1 MDIGPGRA
9 GLKAI
14 VDGHYAADS
23 NGCCPCSR
31 HLESAAMGHEKL
43 LRTPEALHDT
53 VRRLRAQDKAIALT
67 NGCYE
72 ILHVGHLRSLQS
84 AREQGD
90 CLIVA
95 VNSDEST
102 RRYKGPGHPAVPED
116 ERAEILAG
124 LGCVDYVYI
133 FDEPTVDGLLERIR
147 PDAYCK
153 GPEYT
158 MENLPER
165 ETLKR
170 LGGRLVTVGD
180 PKDHSTTELIRR
192 IAKLHEEPEQCSTH
206 G

>member
-1 MDIGPGRA
+1 MAQG
-9 GLKAI
+9 
-14 VDGHYAADS
+14 
-23 NGCCPCSR
+23 
-31 HLESAAMGHEKL
+31 KL
-43 LRTPEALHDT
+43 LMTPEALDDA
-53 VRRLRAQDKAIALT
+53 VRRLRAAGKTIALT

-72 ILHVGHLRSLQS
+72 ILHVGHLRSLRS

-95 VNSDEST
+95 INSDEST
-102 RRYKGPGHPAVPED
+102 RRYKGPGHPAVPQD

-124 LGCVDYVYI
+124 LACVDHVYV

-158 MENLPER
+158 MDNLPER
-165 ETLKR
+165 DTLRR

-180 PKDHSTTELIRR
+180 PKNHSTTELIRR
-192 IAKLHEEPEQCSTH
+192 IVALHRTPQRCGTH
-206 G
+206 W

>member
-1 MDIGPGRA
+1 MDH
-9 GLKAI
+9 
-14 VDGHYAADS
+14 D
-23 NGCCPCSR
+23 
-31 HLESAAMGHEKL
+31 KL
-43 LRTPEALHDT
+43 IRTPDALDDV
-53 VRRLRAQDKAIALT
+53 VRALRADHKSIALT

-84 AREQGD
+84 ARQQSD

-95 VNSDEST
+95 INSDAST
-102 RRYKGPGHPAVPED
+102 RRYKGPGHPAVPEN

-124 LGCVDYVYI
+124 LECVDYVYI
-133 FDEPTVDGLLERIR
+133 FDEPTVDGLLEQIR

-170 LGGRLVTVGD
+170 LGGTLVTVGD
-180 PKDHSTTELIRR
+180 PKDHSTTELIQR
-192 IAKLHEEPEQCSTH
+192 IARLHAEAGASCSTH
-206 G
+206 S